1 MNLFKELFSEL
12 SGFKS
17 IQEAIGNNTSPVS
30 VTGLSHIHRAQLAAA
45 LGGEKINLV
54 VTSTEAEARRLC
66 DDINMVS
73 GRNEAVVFPSKELV
87 LTPVDSSNH
96 EYEYMRIAAL
106 AKAAKNECTTVCA
119 SIEAVMQPVIPC
131 NVLISAGITLTQ
143 GQETDLTKLCAEL
156 TRNGYQRCEKVEGAS
171 QFSVRGSILDIYPVQ
186 ADRPVRLE
194 FWGDEIDSISEF
206 ETETQRRTDPVE
218 SIDIPPASEI
228 MYDCNELADRI
239 DELCKKARGKR
250 AAAVREKLGA
260 DVRRLRAGE
269 LLPHSVKYYPLVYG
283 EPSTVLDY
291 IDGVVMFSD
300 YSAVMDAAG
309 GVESRYNEDVKI
321 LLEDGQ
327 LCKGLDGHVLELE
340 RIRSFTDK
348 RVCLFISNFLQGGE
362 RVDFRQLISFEAMQT
377 ASWGGEMKQLTE
389 DMDDYLRRDYRI
401 ILCAGSEKTLPIIQQ
416 DLEDAGIK

>member
-1 MNLFKELFSEL
+1 MNLFKDLFSER

-17 IQEAIGNNTSPVS
+17 SQEAIGNNTSPVS

-66 DDINMVS
+66 DDINMMS

-206 ETETQRRTDPVE
+206 ETETQRRTEPVE
-218 SIDIPPASEI
+218 SIDIPPAS
-228 MYDCNELADRI
+228 
-239 DELCKKARGKR
+239 
-250 AAAVREKLGA
+250 
-260 DVRRLRAGE
+260 
-269 LLPHSVKYYPLVYG
+269 
-283 EPSTVLDY
+283 
-291 IDGVVMFSD
+291 
-300 YSAVMDAAG
+300 
-309 GVESRYNEDVKI
+309 
-321 LLEDGQ
+321 
-327 LCKGLDGHVLELE
+327 
-340 RIRSFTDK
+340 
-348 RVCLFISNFLQGGE
+348 
-362 RVDFRQLISFEAMQT
+362 
-377 ASWGGEMKQLTE
+377 
-389 DMDDYLRRDYRI
+389 
-401 ILCAGSEKTLPIIQQ
+401 
-416 DLEDAGIK
+416 